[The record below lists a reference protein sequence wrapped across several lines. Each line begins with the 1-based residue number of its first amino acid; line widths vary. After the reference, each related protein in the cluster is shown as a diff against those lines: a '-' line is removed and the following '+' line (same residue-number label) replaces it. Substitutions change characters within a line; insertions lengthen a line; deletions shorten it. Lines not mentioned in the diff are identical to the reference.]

1 MKLPI
6 RAIVF
11 DAAGTLIHLPKGP
24 AHHYADVAARHGLTL
39 DLSRLAH
46 AFRVAWTTLPPPAA
60 TQSPRPDDD
69 REWWRDLVNMVLDDC
84 GVSRGDAF
92 DRAAY
97 FDELYAEFERPG
109 IWECYPEVISV
120 LDRLARDFTLA
131 VMSNF
136 DGRLR
141 SVLNH
146 LGLNRFFREI
156 IISSEVGAEKPHPWI
171 FQETS
176 RRLGLAPDEILHVGD
191 DPDADWRG
199 AADAGYQVFEL
210 KRPSNS
216 LRDLVV
222 CVLA

>member
-1 MKLPI
+1 MI
-6 RAIVF
+6 
-11 DAAGTLIHLPKGP
+11 
-24 AHHYADVAARHGLTL
+24 
-39 DLSRLAH
+39 
-46 AFRVAWTTLPPPAA
+46 
-60 TQSPRPDDD
+60 
-69 REWWRDLVNMVLDDC
+69 LDDC
-84 GVSRGDAF
+84 GVPRADSF

-109 IWECYPEVISV
+109 IWECYPEVASV
-120 LDRLARDFTLA
+120 LDRLAPDFTLA

-146 LGLNRFFREI
+146 LGLNALFSEI

-171 FQETS
+171 FEETA
-176 RRLGLAPDEILHVGD
+176 RRLALAPEEILHVGD

-199 AADAGYQVFEL
+199 AEAAGYQVFEL

-216 LRDLVV
+216 LLDLAAVV
-222 CVLA
+222 ARAGL